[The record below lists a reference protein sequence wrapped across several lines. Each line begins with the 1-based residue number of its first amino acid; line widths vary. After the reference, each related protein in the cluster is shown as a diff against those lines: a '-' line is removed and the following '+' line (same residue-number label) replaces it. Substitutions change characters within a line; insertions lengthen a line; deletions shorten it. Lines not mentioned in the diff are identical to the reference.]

1 MNKTSNIYII
11 KGLLTNYGYCIKKAL
26 YSQTCIDKLKEYFNV
41 KPIQMYDDD
50 KSKKEDDNSF
60 DVYYED
66 EVYLVIPKF
75 FANTKLNLNFSDEK
89 KVNYKKIDFQV
100 KKSHYHFK
108 TCKFNFTG
116 KLRDYQ
122 KEIIEQVL
130 EKLNIKIIDGKIEQ
144 IDQTKINQAFG
155 GIIELSVGMGKTL
168 LAIYLSHLLGLKTL
182 VVVNQ
187 EFLQNQWIERFKSFT
202 DAKIGKI
209 QGKVIDIEGKDVVI
223 GMVQSISM
231 KDYEDSVFKEF
242 GLIIYDEVHHYGS
255 RVYSQAL
262 MKTAGKYTIGLTAT
276 LERSDGMVKVIN
288 WFVGNTICKM
298 SRSRNYRVLVKR
310 VNFRSSDKLF
320 VEKKRWIKGQIR
332 PNHKIMIDNVL
343 FNTFRNKLII
353 EMIYDLKKRGRT
365 IFVIS
370 ELTKHLQI
378 LKTGVDALIKNAN
391 EQHIYNTYYYI
402 GPTKAGEKKMAET
415 DGDIIFATIQ
425 LASEAL
431 DIPRLDTII
440 LTNPIK
446 VKLKDGESE
455 SDEKSGKIKKK
466 RLTQTIGRIL
476 RTEVLSELSD
486 IPVVI
491 DICDILSIYKGWG
504 EKREEFYSK
513 NNWYIQH
520 FNWYDDKYLFRSK
533 DNKESK
539 PLDIMF
545 NDVEDEEFIEK
556 NLVIKDEPNEEKNNI
571 SKDISNDKSN
581 SSGGTKE
588 EKSIYVFKGKRT

>member
-1 MNKTSNIYII
+1 MNKTTNIYII
-11 KGLLTNYGYCIKKAL
+11 KGLLTNYGYCIKKTL
-26 YSQTCIDKLKEYFNV
+26 YSEICINTIKNYFHV
-41 KPIQMYDDD
+41 KPIQLYEDDNKD
-50 KSKKEDDNSF
+50 DDNSF

-66 EVYLVIPKF
+66 DIYLVIPKF
-75 FANTKLNLNFSDEK
+75 MANTNLDLIFTDEK
-89 KVNYKKIDFQV
+89 KTKYKKIDFQV
-100 KKSHYHFK
+100 KKTHYNFK
-108 TCKFNFTG
+108 NCKYNFTG
-116 KLRDYQ
+116 KLRNYQ

-155 GIIELSVGMGKTL
+155 GIIQLSVGMGKTL
-168 LAIYLSHLLGLKTL
+168 LAIYLSQLLGLKTL
-182 VVVNQ
+182 VMVNQ
-187 EFLQNQWIERFKSFT
+187 EFLQNQWIERFKGFT

-209 QGKVIDIEGKDVVI
+209 QGKIIDIEGKDVVI
-223 GMVQSISM
+223 GMVQSVSM
-231 KDYEDSVFKEF
+231 KEYEDSVFKEF
-242 GLIIYDEVHHYGS
+242 GLVIYDEVHHYGS

-262 MKTAGKYTIGLTAT
+262 MKTAAKYTIGLTAT
-276 LERSDGMVKVIN
+276 LERSDGMVKIIN

-298 SRSRNYRVLVKR
+298 SRDRNYKVLVKK
-310 VNFRSSDKLF
+310 VNFCSSDKLF
-320 VEKKRWIKGQIR
+320 TEKKKWIKGQIR
-332 PNHKIMIDNVL
+332 PNHMGMIDNIL
-343 FNTFRNKLII
+343 GNHYRNKLII

-370 ELTKHLQI
+370 EHIKHLQI
-378 LKTGVDALIKNAN
+378 LKNGVDIIIKNAN
-391 EQHIYNTYYYI
+391 EEHIYNTYYYI

-446 VKLKDGESE
+446 VKLNGDNDSDEK

-476 RTEVLSELSD
+476 RTEVLSELTD
-486 IPVVI
+486 VPVVI

-504 EKREEFYSK
+504 EKREEFYYK
-513 NNWYIQH
+513 QNWYVQH
-520 FNWYDDKYLFRSK
+520 FNWHDEKYLYRGK

-539 PLDIMF
+539 ALDIMF
-545 NDVEDEEFIEK
+545 NDVEDEDFIEK
-556 NLVIKDEPNEEKNNI
+556 NLLILENP
-571 SKDISNDKSN
+571 
-581 SSGGTKE
+581 KE
-588 EKSIYVFKGKRT
+588 EIKEN